1 MIQSTASKGLRV
13 WRHLDAEESLRR
25 WRGASLAIVF
35 TGMSDKR
42 TKTVSVFVDE
52 SGSFDSSDI
61 ASRYYIV
68 CMVFHDQDDD
78 LSADITRLERLLSDL
93 GQPLTCPVHAA
104 PLVRR
109 EKEYAT
115 LDRRDREAIF
125 YRMLSFVRKAAFSYK
140 CFCVDKTFVT
150 STASIH
156 DLLLR
161 DMVEFLVAHAVLF
174 NGYEAIKVYY
184 DNGQSQIT
192 SLLKE
197 AFAIYSAK
205 TDFAS
210 DVHPARY
217 RLFQAAD
224 MICTLELVLAK
235 LSGGGRL
242 TTSEERFFR
251 RCPQVHAKC
260 RQAV

>member
-1 MIQSTASKGLRV
+1 MG
-13 WRHLDAEESLRR
+13 
-25 WRGASLAIVF
+25 
-35 TGMSDKR
+35 DKR

-78 LSADITRLERLLSDL
+78 LSADIGRLEHLLSDL
-93 GQPLTCPVHAA
+93 GQPVTCPVHAA

-109 EKEYAT
+109 EREYAA
-115 LDRRDREAIF
+115 LSRRDREAIF
-125 YRMLSFVRKAAFSYK
+125 YRMLSFVRKAAFTYK
-140 CFCVDKTFVT
+140 CFCVDKSFVT

-161 DMVEFLVAHAVLF
+161 DMVGFLSSHSGLF
-174 NGYEAIKVYY
+174 DGYESIKVYY

-192 SLLKE
+192 ALLKE
-197 AFAIYSAK
+197 AFALYSAK
-205 TDFAS
+205 TEFAS

-217 RLFQAAD
+217 RLFQSAD

-235 LSGGGRL
+235 LGNGGRL
-242 TTSEERFFR
+242 TVSEDRFFGGVR
-251 RCPQVHAKC
+251 KFMRNIVKQFKAKEIK
-260 RQAV
+260 